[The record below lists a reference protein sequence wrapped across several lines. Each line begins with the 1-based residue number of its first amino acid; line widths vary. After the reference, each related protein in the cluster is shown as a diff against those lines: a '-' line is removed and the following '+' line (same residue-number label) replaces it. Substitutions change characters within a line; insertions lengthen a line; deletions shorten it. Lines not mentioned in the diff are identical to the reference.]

1 MRNIVEYKDLLAFH
15 PGYYIAE
22 TIEDMGMTQGEF
34 ATRMGTTP
42 KTLSKLVNGQAN
54 ITNDLAQKLST
65 MLGTS
70 PDVWLN
76 LQTAYDN
83 KLIEIQQAKDLDAQ
97 KEIIDQIDYNFFKMV
112 AGLPIV
118 HSWKEKL
125 LELSVRGAFFCPPG
139 TCCEQKQ
146 PPAMSAPPGA
156 AFDKCITA
164 STLR

>member
-54 ITNDLAQKLST
+54 ITNDLTQKLST

-125 LELSVRGAFFCPPG
+125 LQLCKFLKVSDLRILA
-139 TCCEQKQ
+139 Q
-146 PPAMSAPPGA
+146 PDFSRRSERILANVLY
-156 AFDKCITA
+156 F
-164 STLR
+164 R